1 MATPTAAL
9 RWIDGPVHC
18 TDLVDATG
26 QIFGY
31 VGPTAMGVRGYV
43 IQARSEWPP
52 RPAAMS
58 DHASDEAARAWVE
71 AEVARIEGRRFAR
84 PRS

>member
-1 MATPTAAL
+1 MLDL
-9 RWIDGPVHC
+9 RWTTGPVHC
-18 TDLVDATG
+18 TDLVSAAG

-31 VGPTAMGVRGYV
+31 VGPTARGVRGYI

-52 RPAAMS
+52 CFAAMR

-71 AEVARIEGRRFAR
+71 AEVSWIHGAGRAA
-84 PRS
+84 

>member
-1 MATPTAAL
+1 MAIVEADL

-18 TDLVDATG
+18 TDLVDKTG
-26 QIFGY
+26 QILGY
-31 VGPTAMGVRGYV
+31 VGPTANGVRGYV

-52 RPAAMS
+52 RFAAMS

-71 AEVARIEGRRFAR
+71 AEIANIRGGGR
-84 PRS
+84 